1 MSEHDVASDQGTAGA
16 TPGQAAGQGDP
27 DGVSAEAQAQWKAAA
42 ARAAVD
48 SVPEG
53 AVIGLG
59 SGSTASLMLR
69 ALAERIRGGLRV
81 TGVPTS
87 DQTQAEAESLGI
99 PIAQLDDVQLLTCSI
114 DGADE
119 VTLPQLN
126 LIKGRGGALLR
137 EKMVAA
143 ASRFRIIIVDVTKIV
158 PVLASTHPVP
168 VEVAPFGWRHTAGRL
183 VALGARP
190 VLRPAAGTSPAD
202 APSAPYVTDGGNYI
216 LDCAFGPIYQPEPL
230 AAAIKAVVGVVD
242 CGLFVGMTDRVYVAG
257 PQGVQV
263 YNRQ

>member
-1 MSEHDVASDQGTAGA
+1 MSEHDSAG
-16 TPGQAAGQGDP
+16 GQGNP
-27 DGVSAEAQAQWKAAA
+27 AQSGGHGAMSAEQQTEWKAAA
-42 ARAAVD
+42 ARAAVA
-48 SVPEG
+48 SVPDG

-69 ALAERIRGGLRV
+69 ALAERVREGLHV
-81 TGVPTS
+81 TGVPSS
-87 DQTQAEAESLGI
+87 DQTQAEAEALGI
-99 PIAQLDDVQLLTCSI
+99 PIAQLDDVQFLTCSI

-137 EKMVAA
+137 EKMVAT
-143 ASRFRIIIVDVTKIV
+143 ASRFRIIVVDVTKIV
-158 PVLASTHPVP
+158 PVLASTHQVP

-183 VALGARP
+183 VALAARP
-190 VLRPAAGTSPAD
+190 VLRPAAGTSATG
-202 APSAPYVTDGGNYI
+202 AQSTPYVTDGGNYI
-216 LDCAFGPIYQPEPL
+216 LDCGFGPIYQPEPL

>member
-1 MSEHDVASDQGTAGA
+1 MSEHDATGDQGNVGT
-16 TPGQAAGQGDP
+16 TSEQAASQSGM
-27 DGVSAEAQAQWKAAA
+27 SAQQQTAWKAAA
-42 ARAAVD
+42 AQAAVA
-48 SVPEG
+48 SVPDG

-59 SGSTASLMLR
+59 SGSTAALMLH
-69 ALAERIRGGLRV
+69 ALAERIRAGLHV

-87 DQTQAEAESLGI
+87 DQTQAEAQALGI

-119 VTLPQLN
+119 VTLPQLS

-137 EKMVAA
+137 EKMVAT
-143 ASRFRIIIVDVTKIV
+143 ASRFRIIIVDVTKLV

-168 VEVAPFGWRHTAGRL
+168 VEVARFGWRHTAGRL
-183 VALGARP
+183 VALGAHP
-190 VLRPAAGTSPAD
+190 LLRPAIGASPPD
-202 APSAPYVTDGGNYI
+202 AQAAPYVTDGGNYI
-216 LDCAFGPIYQPEPL
+216 LDCTFGPIYQPEPL

-242 CGLFVGMTDRVYVAG
+242 SGLFVAMTDRVYVAG